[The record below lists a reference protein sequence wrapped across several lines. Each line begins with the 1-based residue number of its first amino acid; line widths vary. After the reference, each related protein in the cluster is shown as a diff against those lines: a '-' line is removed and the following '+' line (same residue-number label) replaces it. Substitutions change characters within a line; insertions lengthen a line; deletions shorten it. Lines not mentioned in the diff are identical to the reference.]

1 MTSIKPSTNHAET
14 IYDEISKTYE
24 EKYVAGGFQNS
35 YMVDEFHAK
44 TWWLW
49 SRLKG
54 RIVSLGVGSGQDI
67 EILGHPDPADF
78 TGYDIS
84 EGMLANARQK
94 FPAYADR
101 LIHHDCEMR
110 LPRGTQADVLVSMF
124 GAPNYLGAERLLRHY
139 DDLDCKGAFFVFYNE
154 FYDDGLDIGTIY
166 YSKQDLFE
174 IFTPFFPTLNI
185 IDLFPGSNYYVVMWN
200 ETQDL

>member
-1 MTSIKPSTNHAET
+1 MKMKSGLRHVEA
-14 IYDEISKTYE
+14 IYNDLSETYE

-35 YMVDEFHAK
+35 YMIDEFHAK

-94 FPAYADR
+94 F
-101 LIHHDCEMR
+101 
-110 LPRGTQADVLVSMF
+110 LPML
-124 GAPNYLGAERLLRHY
+124 
-139 DDLDCKGAFFVFYNE
+139 
-154 FYDDGLDIGTIY
+154 
-166 YSKQDLFE
+166 
-174 IFTPFFPTLNI
+174 
-185 IDLFPGSNYYVVMWN
+185 IDLCILTVGKVFPGAHKLMYW
-200 ETQDL
+200 

>member
-1 MTSIKPSTNHAET
+1 MKSGLRHVEA
-14 IYDEISKTYE
+14 IYNDLSETYE
-24 EKYVAGGFQNS
+24 EKYVAGRLQNP
-35 YMVDEFHAK
+35 YMADEFHAG
-44 TWWLW
+44 TWWQW

-67 EILGHPDPADF
+67 EILGYPDPADF

-101 LIHHDCEMR
+101 LLHFDCEQR
-110 LPRGTQADVLVSMF
+110 LPGGIQADVLVSMF

-139 DDLDCKGAFFVFYNE
+139 DDLGCKGAFFVFYNE
-154 FYDDGLDIGTIY
+154 MYDDGLDVGTIY
-166 YSKQDLFE
+166 YSKRDLFD
-174 IFTPFFPTLNI
+174 IFTPFFPTMNV

-200 ETQDL
+200 ENQNL

>member
-101 LIHHDCEMR
+101 LIHHDCQLHLPAVHR
-110 LPRGTQADVLVSMF
+110 LMCWSACLVRLTILAPRG
-124 GAPNYLGAERLLRHY
+124 
-139 DDLDCKGAFFVFYNE
+139 C
-154 FYDDGLDIGTIY
+154 LDITTI
-166 YSKQDLFE
+166 SIARAHFLCS
-174 IFTPFFPTLNI
+174 IMSIMMMAWRSTLYTI
-185 IDLFPGSNYYVVMWN
+185 AN
-200 ETQDL
+200 ETCSRSLPHSFLL